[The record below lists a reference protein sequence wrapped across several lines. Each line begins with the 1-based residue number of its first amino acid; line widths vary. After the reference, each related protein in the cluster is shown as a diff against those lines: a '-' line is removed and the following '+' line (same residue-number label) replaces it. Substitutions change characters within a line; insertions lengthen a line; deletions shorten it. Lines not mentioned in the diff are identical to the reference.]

1 MAGRSRNRPH
11 VLQLRDQPPPLL
23 GRAPPPP
30 PAAASLPPHHP
41 AALIDDLHFRR
52 LPLPVV
58 NPPPRVLALEDHLAA
73 QHREIQALL
82 LDNQRLAATHVAL
95 KQELTTCQNEHR
107 RADAATAKIKA
118 EKDAQLREVYDRSLK
133 AEAEVRAID
142 GMRAELAQV
151 RTEVQNL
158 GSERDELVERLQ
170 GLNGELARANA
181 EFGQAAAVRAEI
193 EFMHKEIQKGRAAV
207 EYEKKI
213 LADNLGQSQAMEKN
227 MISMAWEVEK
237 LRDELAN
244 AEKRAR
250 AAAAAAV
257 AANPGPGYTGACGNS
272 EMAYGGT
279 AYADNYSMH
288 QVQRGL
294 DSGSQYGSVA
304 VSHGSYDIQQTHAHR

>member
-1 MAGRSRNRPH
+1 MAGGSRKPAH

-23 GRAPPPP
+23 DWAPPLPP
-30 PAAASLPPHHP
+30 PAAAVLPPHHP
-41 AALIDDLHFRR
+41 AALIDDPHFRR

-58 NPPPRVLALEDHLAA
+58 HPPPRVLALEDGLAA

-82 LDNQRLAATHVAL
+82 LNNQRLAATHVAL
-95 KQELTTCQNEHR
+95 KQELTVCQNELR
-107 RADAATAKIKA
+107 RADAAAAKINA

-133 AEAEVRAID
+133 AEAEVRMIE
-142 GMRAELAQV
+142 GMRADLAQA
-151 RTEVQNL
+151 RTDVQKL

-213 LADNLGQSQAMEKN
+213 HADNLEQSRAMEKN

-250 AAAAAAV
+250 AAAAAA
-257 AANPGPGYTGACGNS
+257 NPGPGYTGTGGNS

-288 QVQRGL
+288 QVQRGPE
-294 DSGSQYGSVA
+294 SGSQYGSVA
-304 VSHGSYDIQQTHAHR
+304 VSHGPYDIQQTYVHR

>member
-1 MAGRSRNRPH
+1 MAGRSRKPAH
-11 VLQLRDQPPPLL
+11 VLPLRDQQPPLL
-23 GRAPPPP
+23 GRGPP
-30 PAAASLPPHHP
+30 PAAAAVLPPHHP
-41 AALIDDLHFRR
+41 AALIDDPHFRR

-58 NPPPRVLALEDHLAA
+58 YPPPRVLALEDRLAS

-95 KQELTTCQNEHR
+95 KQELTVCQNELR
-107 RADAATAKIKA
+107 RTDAAAAKINA

-133 AEAEVRAID
+133 AEAEVRAIE
-142 GMRAELAQV
+142 GMRAELAQA
-151 RTEVQNL
+151 RTEVQKL
-158 GSERDELVERLQ
+158 GLERDELVERLQ
-170 GLNGELARANA
+170 GLNGDLARANA

-213 LADNLGQSQAMEKN
+213 HADNLEQSRAMEKN

-250 AAAAAAV
+250 AAAAAA
-257 AANPGPGYTGACGNS
+257 NPGAGYTGTGGNS
-272 EMAYGGT
+272 EMAYGVT

-288 QVQRGL
+288 QVQIGP

-304 VSHGSYDIQQTHAHR
+304 VSHGPYDNQQTYAHR